1 MSIASDVY
9 SPNQMFDEGKG
20 VINGTPFNND
30 IINKSIEIVHKS
42 SIYKNVDINTN
53 TNAGTSTANPLNKT
67 GMSLSLP
74 NSSLFKETS
83 RDHTKDKDIDFTKYF
98 EKNMQLAGNQDKI
111 FKQKHN

>member
-1 MSIASDVY
+1 
-9 SPNQMFDEGKG
+9 MFGEGKG

-83 RDHTKDKDIDFTKYF
+83 RDHTKDKDIHRLYKLLR
-98 EKNMQLAGNQDKI
+98 EEHVVSRQPRQNL
-111 FKQKHN
+111 

>member
-1 MSIASDVY
+1 
-9 SPNQMFDEGKG
+9 MFGEGKG
-20 VINGTPFNND
+20 VNGTPFNND

-42 SIYKNVDINTN
+42 SVTKNLDFLGPA

-83 RDHTKDKDIDFTKYF
+83 REYTKEKDVDFTKYF
-98 EKNMQLAGNQDKI
+98 EQNMKVGNQDKV
-111 FKQKHN
+111 FKQRPFFI